1 MKNISKNILLIS
13 LLVLINLAIYLFCKL
28 LTDEG
33 NYIWYKTSSE
43 RVLLVSMASLDL
55 MRIRYFIYA
64 NSINFFL
71 MGIYFAYYYRK
82 IMGLAIA
89 VLGVAIFFG
98 GNKLF
103 EENIIEN
110 YYVLFKNQNVPEDF
124 ILEPVKSAGKG
135 IGKEL
140 LKDVNNKYSPLR
152 KYAIAGL
159 GEIKYEAAADTI
171 NNILHNLDEN
181 SEIRG
186 EAYLALLKMNTEKS
200 ASYARIFI
208 GSIHPV
214 ADQGVIAY
222 IKNKAR
228 NLK

>member
-1 MKNISKNILLIS
+1 LIILLI
-13 LLVLINLAIYLFCKL
+13 LINLAIFLFCKL

-71 MGIYFAYYYRK
+71 MGVYFAYYYRK
-82 IMGLAIA
+82 LMGLVITA
-89 VLGVAIFFG
+89 LGVVIFFG

-110 YYVLFKNQNVPEDF
+110 YYILFKNQNVPEDF

-140 LKDVNNKYSPLR
+140 MRDVTKKYSPLR

-159 GEIKYEAAADTI
+159 GEIKYEAATDTI
-171 NNILHNLDEN
+171 NNILHDLNEN

-186 EAYLALLKMNTEKS
+186 EAYLALLKMDTEKS

-208 GSIHPV
+208 GSMHPI
-214 ADQGVIAY
+214 ADQGVIKY
-222 IKNKAR
+222 IKSKSQ

>member
-1 MKNISKNILLIS
+1 LIS
-13 LLVLINLAIYLFCKL
+13 LLILINLAIFLFCKL

-33 NYIWYKTSSE
+33 NYIWYKTSSD

-82 IMGLAIA
+82 TMGLIIA
-89 VLGVAIFFG
+89 ALGVLIFFG

-135 IGKEL
+135 IGREL
-140 LKDVNNKYSPLR
+140 MKDVDNKYSPLR

-159 GEIKYEAAADTI
+159 GEIKYEPATDVI
-171 NNILHNLDEN
+171 NNILHDLNEN

-186 EAYLALLKMNTEKS
+186 EAYLALLKMDTEKS

-208 GSIHPV
+208 GSIHPI
-214 ADQGVIAY
+214 ADQGVIKY
-222 IKNKAR
+222 IKNKTPT
-228 NLK
+228 LK